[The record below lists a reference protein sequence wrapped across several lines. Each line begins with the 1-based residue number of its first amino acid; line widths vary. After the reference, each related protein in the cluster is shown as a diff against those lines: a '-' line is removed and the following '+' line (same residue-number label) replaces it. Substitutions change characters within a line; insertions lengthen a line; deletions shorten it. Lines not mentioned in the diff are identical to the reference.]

1 MLTTPSYLLLLVAIS
16 PLIYY
21 LIALYS
27 AIRYFRSHGTLVPNT
42 DFTPQISNIKPIRG
56 VDPDA
61 YENFASLCRQNYP
74 EYELLFCVSSSDDPI
89 VEVLERLVRD
99 FPDRQIRIIYGSG
112 RNGTNDKVCKLARL
126 ASEAKY
132 DTLVINDSDVWVD
145 PNYLRTIVSPLRDP
159 KVGAVTCFYFPREE
173 KTFADNLQAMGMISD
188 FFAGIIVAWQLDGIK
203 FALGTTI
210 ATRRANLREFGG
222 YECLENRPA
231 DDLLVGRFIAEQGHE
246 VKLLPYSVS
255 TVSDYSSFSELLH
268 KRLRWIVVMRYM
280 RPGGHFGLLFTFGL
294 FWCIVAAAVHPT
306 VRVAAA
312 FFGTYLLL
320 RVFMTWLIGTWGLK
334 QRTIWTKLPLIVLW
348 DAVAFSLWLFSF
360 TRKSVR
366 WRGSDY
372 YIRDGRLVPVAA
384 SLPEPATFAK
394 NPE

>member
-1 MLTTPSYLLLLVAIS
+1 MMTISSYILLLVATF
-16 PLIYY
+16 PFIYY

-27 AIRYFRSHGTLVPNT
+27 AIRYFRNHGALVPNV
-42 DFTPQISNIKPIRG
+42 DFTPPVSNIKPIRG
-56 VDPDA
+56 IDPDA

-74 EYELLFCVSSSDDPI
+74 EYELLFCVSSSDDPV
-89 VEVLERLVRD
+89 VEVLDQLIRD
-99 FPDRQIRIIYGSG
+99 FPNREIRIIYGSG
-112 RNGTNDKVCKLARL
+112 RSGTNDKVCKLARL

-132 DTLVINDSDVWVD
+132 ETLVINDSDVWVD
-145 PNYLRTIVSPLRDP
+145 PDYLRTIVAPLRDP
-159 KVGAVTCFYFPREE
+159 KIGAVTCFYFPRAE
-173 KTFADNLQAMGMISD
+173 KTFADDLQAVGMISD
-188 FFAGIIVAWQLDGIK
+188 FFAGVIVAWQLDGIK

-210 ATRRANLREFGG
+210 ATRRANLTEFGG

-231 DDLLVGRFIAEQGHE
+231 DDLLVGRLIAEQGHE

-280 RPGGHFGLLFTFGL
+280 RPSGHFGLLFTFGL
-294 FWCIVAAAVHPT
+294 FWCIVATAVHPS
-306 VRVAAA
+306 VPVAIA
-312 FFGTYLLL
+312 FFGVYLIL
-320 RVFMTWLIGTWGLK
+320 RVLMTWLIGTWGLK
-334 QRTIWTKLPLIVLW
+334 QRPNWTKLPLIVLW

-372 YIRDGRLVPVAA
+372 YIRDGRLVPVAT
-384 SLPEPATFAK
+384 SVPEPATLAK
-394 NPE
+394 SPE